1 MKDNIKIYLIFIFAL
16 ISNFVK
22 AQEIYTNEKH
32 ISNVQNYI
40 FSHVETVNKTD
51 NVTLKGTLIEPKAS
65 YSKVVIIVP
74 GSGKDTRN
82 SHYKLTEKLLENNI
96 AVYRF
101 DERGCGNSTG
111 NFNTYY
117 YNINDM
123 TNDLKFVFN
132 DLKSKKSSE
141 NKKIGLIGHSLGG
154 MATIGLLEC
163 ELIPDF
169 FVQWATPIQSKAAF
183 LKYQIITGV
192 NKFEDEL
199 IYDALEDKLF
209 VVDKINNVI
218 FQNKNDDN
226 LDLIKKIEKESKLI
240 GYTRKRYKRFTYA
253 NFYSTKELI
262 KKDLESIYKN
272 CKTNLLYIIG
282 EEDRSVEAEKET
294 ELLSSFNNKYIEIV
308 KIKNLNHYL
317 QNGNENIEN
326 LYEIENDAANE
337 IINWIIKQ

>member
-1 MKDNIKIYLIFIFAL
+1 MRENRKIYLLLIFAL

-22 AQEIYTNEKH
+22 AQEIYTYEKP
-32 ISNVQNYI
+32 IRNVQNYI
-40 FSHVETVNKTD
+40 ITKLETENKTD
-51 NVTLKGTLIEPKAS
+51 NVTLKGTLIEPITS

-82 SHYKLTEKLLENNI
+82 THYKLTEKLLENNI
-96 AVYRF
+96 AVYRY
-101 DERGCGNSTG
+101 DERGCGLSSG
-111 NFNTYY
+111 DFNTYF
-117 YNINDM
+117 YNVNDM
-123 TNDLKFVFN
+123 IN
-132 DLKSKKSSE
+132 DLKSVYKDLK
-141 NKKIGLIGHSLGG
+141 NNKLLTGKKIGLLGHSLGG

-169 FVQWATPIQSKAAF
+169 FVQWATPIQNKAAF
-183 LKYQIITGV
+183 LKYQLITGV

-199 IYDALEDKLF
+199 IYETLEEKVF
-209 VVDKINNVI
+209 VIDKINNII

-226 LDLIKKIEKESKLI
+226 LTLIKKIEKESKLI
-240 GYTRKRYKRFTYA
+240 GYTKKRYKRFTYA

-262 KKDLESIYKN
+262 KKDFEPFYKN

-282 EEDRSVEAEKET
+282 ERDKYVEAQKET
-294 ELLSSFNNKYIEIV
+294 ELLSSFNNKYIEVV

-317 QNGNENIEN
+317 QIGNESVGN
-326 LYEIENDAANE
+326 LYEIENDAAIE

>member
-1 MKDNIKIYLIFIFAL
+1 MKENRKIYLIFIFAL

-22 AQEIYTNEKH
+22 AQEIYTNEKQ
-32 ISNVQNYI
+32 ISSAQNYI
-40 FSHVETVNKTD
+40 FTHFETVNKTD
-51 NVTLKGTLIEPKAS
+51 NVTLKGTLIEPKKT

-154 MATIGLLEC
+154 MVTISLLEY

-183 LKYQIITGV
+183 LKYQLITGV

-199 IYDALEDKLF
+199 IYDTLEEKLF
-209 VVDKINNVI
+209 VIDKINNVI

-226 LDLIKKIEKESKLI
+226 LTLIKKIEKESKLI

-262 KKDLESIYKN
+262 KKDFESIYKN

-282 EEDRSVEAEKET
+282 KKDRYVEAEKET
-294 ELLSSFNNKYIEIV
+294 ELLNSFNNKYIEIV
-308 KIKNLNHYL
+308 NINNLNHYL
-317 QNGNENIEN
+317 QNGNENIGN
-326 LYEIENDAANE
+326 LYEIESDAANE